1 MYKKVIFFS
10 IDRLGDYLIRSNVI
24 KQISDKYDYSE
35 IVCSE
40 KNYRLV
46 SYQNFFSKVVLFNN
60 RFKFVNKLKFIFLY
74 TLKKFDSC
82 IVFDG
87 KNISILLIFLIRSK
101 FKFVFLYE
109 KKGLINFYTR
119 KIMIYAFKIFNIK
132 YKYLYSR
139 KLIEEKNFEKYPQKY
154 KILNKYFHNN
164 SDDTYYFDNTNINQ
178 YSHLHEKYIL
188 IHLDEKFIDI
198 KHINSQF
205 EASIIELQK
214 KTGKLVFLT
223 SFKNNF
229 EYYRNL
235 NFEKIN
241 LDYLNKIDYLFP
253 DIVIIEDLPLAD
265 FQNLIKNSY
274 INISCHAG
282 FLVHTSLAFKKKTID
297 IINESEEI
305 WLDTWVQKS
314 DNYKIVFKSIINKTI
329 EIKKVLELV
338 NNEIH

>member
-1 MYKKVIFFS
+1 M
-10 IDRLGDYLIRSNVI
+10 
-24 KQISDKYDYSE
+24 
-35 IVCSE
+35 
-40 KNYRLV
+40 
-46 SYQNFFSKVVLFNN
+46 
-60 RFKFVNKLKFIFLY
+60 
-74 TLKKFDSC
+74 
-82 IVFDG
+82 
-87 KNISILLIFLIRSK
+87 
-101 FKFVFLYE
+101 
-109 KKGLINFYTR
+109 
-119 KIMIYAFKIFNIK
+119 
-132 YKYLYSR
+132 
-139 KLIEEKNFEKYPQKY
+139 
-154 KILNKYFHNN
+154 
-164 SDDTYYFDNTNINQ
+164 
-178 YSHLHEKYIL
+178 

-314 DNYKIVFKSIINKTI
+314 DNYKIVFKSIINKSI
-329 EIKKVLELV
+329 GVKKILELV
-338 NNEIH
+338 KNEIH